1 MSAVTED
8 GLVILLDRIQAL
20 AIDAH
25 KAMRVIGLETKVRDQ
40 ANDLARLHSDFAA
53 AEKKIYEWAEYAGS
67 LRGAIDASGK
77 PIPSTGTRRDA
88 ANSARASTANAN
100 FHPVPMH
107 CSHDEGKPINV
118 ADQRVVRAAGPLLLL
133 SINQHPGGH

>member
-1 MSAVTED
+1 MSAVTDD

-67 LRGAIDASGK
+67 LRGAIDAIDPKATKSKRIVLPEQPK
-77 PIPSTGTRRDA
+77 PLETDIP
-88 ANSARASTANAN
+88 
-100 FHPVPMH
+100 F
-107 CSHDEGKPINV
+107 
-118 ADQRVVRAAGPLLLL
+118 
-133 SINQHPGGH
+133 